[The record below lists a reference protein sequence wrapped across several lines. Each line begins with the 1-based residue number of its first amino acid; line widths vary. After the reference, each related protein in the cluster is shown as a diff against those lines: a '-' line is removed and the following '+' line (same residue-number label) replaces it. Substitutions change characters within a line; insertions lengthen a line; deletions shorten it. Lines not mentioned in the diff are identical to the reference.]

1 MAEDTG
7 AIDRTLL
14 IIGSL
19 TVAGAGILENGL
31 KKENSDGTWFFQ
43 EIIALSSEIKCQT
56 GLTDFGARVTRFQTL
71 PAVTQRN
78 YQQDVASMFSEHR
91 DTLMDVTHVAFTGE

>member
-14 IIGSL
+14 IVGSL
-19 TVAGAGILENGL
+19 TVAGVGILENGL
-31 KKENSDGTWFFQ
+31 KEENSDGTWFFQ
-43 EIIALSSEIKCQT
+43 EIIALSSEIKCKT

-71 PAVTQRN
+71 PAVTQHN
-78 YQQDVASMFSEHR
+78 YQQDLAVMFSDIRE
-91 DTLMDVTHVAFTGE
+91 TLEDVTHVVFTGE